1 MKLEGE
7 VRYMYGPGGC
17 GFGGFGSGMIFP
29 FGWFGIVLIVIGALM
44 LYRILMDKHNSNSN
58 VQDILDM
65 KYATGEID
73 EETYLRKKSIVSNK
87 KKV

>member
-1 MKLEGE
+1 MKIEGE

-17 GFGGFGSGMIFP
+17 SFAGFGSGMMFP
-29 FGWFGIVLIVIGALM
+29 FGWLGIVLVIIGAYM
-44 LYRILMDKHNSNSN
+44 FYRIVMDKRNSTSN

-73 EETYLRKKSIVSNK
+73 EETYLRKKSIVSSK